1 MAPATEDQGTPQV
14 NPLISTQGSSE
25 LQVILHPLVLL
36 SISDYI
42 TRHTLRKQDGPL
54 IGALLGQ
61 QNGRE
66 ITIEHA
72 FDVHTQPGAQASG
85 GYSIHLD
92 GFQKRYEQMKKV
104 HQDRQ
109 LDFVGW
115 YTLLPLSG
123 PSPSILDLHRIFL
136 SEYNES
142 AILLAFHPD
151 QVLSHSAGGTLP
163 LTIYESNWE
172 VEGSGKAAPDSTEDR
187 NMDDA
192 EVAAQIRFRELHY
205 SVETDETEMISMNYV
220 AGGGGS
226 AAVNTPKEEKPSRSI
241 ETNSKGK
248 RRIVE
253 NEAEEEKSGD
263 EALTREE
270 EEIIAALTAKAN
282 AIKMLQ
288 SRIQLIGSYLAKLPP
303 SFVNG
308 EPSDDDS
315 MDVDST
321 VPSLPVLRQIQALI
335 SRLDLIIPLDKES
348 FEQEFIQQVNDVNL
362 TELLNNIMQS
372 TTQAREVGKKFGV
385 VEHAKPT
392 NRRGDFETQAGPY
405 SILNSAGDIII

>member
-72 FDVHTQPGAQASG
+72 FDAPKLPEDIPSTWTAS
-85 GYSIHLD
+85 
-92 GFQKRYEQMKKV
+92 KK
-104 HQDRQ
+104 DM
-109 LDFVGW
+109 
-115 YTLLPLSG
+115 
-123 PSPSILDLHRIFL
+123 
-136 SEYNES
+136 NKS

-226 AAVNTPKEEKPSRSI
+226 AVNTPKEEKPSRSI